1 MPHMYVMLVNSYS
14 ADRRTDR
21 SKVILPDTPVP
32 EIITWV
38 CESHT
43 DLGKVQSIVQYL
55 VKCRAEGRTSV
66 TFAV

>member
-1 MPHMYVMLVNSYS
+1 MPHMYVILVNSYS

-21 SKVILPDTPVP
+21 SKIILPDTPIL

-38 CESHT
+38 HESHP
-43 DLGKVQSIVQYL
+43 DLGDVQSIVQYL